1 MHFLDL
7 HRFQDPGLLGL
18 ALRHASAG
26 PPHNERLEYLGDAAL
41 DLVVAE
47 ALYRQHPDLDEGRL
61 SELKAS
67 VVSRPSLAAAA
78 RRVGLQEGAV
88 LGQGLTAET
97 LSRALLANLMEAW
110 LGAIYLD
117 GGLEAVRGA
126 IEQALAEPLRG
137 ALAHELEANP
147 KQALQHLAQAQTG
160 RPPEYELLRERGLA
174 HARAFQV
181 RARLNGRAFP
191 SAWGRTRKEAERWAA
206 HEALLE
212 LSLDGAAG
220 GPAAT
225 GSGAELMP
233 ETRSTAPHKA

>member
-7 HRFQDPGLLGL
+7 YRFQDPGLLAL

-26 PPHNERLEYLGDAAL
+26 PPHNERLEYLGDAVL

-47 ALYRQHPDLDEGRL
+47 ALYRQHPELDEGRL

-67 VVSRPSLAAAA
+67 VVSRASLSAAA
-78 RRVGLQEGAV
+78 RRARLPEGAV

-117 GGLEAVRGA
+117 GGLEPARAA
-126 IEQALAEPLRG
+126 IHAALIESLRG
-137 ALAHELEANP
+137 ALAHELETNP
-147 KQALQHLAQAQTG
+147 KQVLQHRAQAQTG
-160 RPPEYELLRERGLA
+160 RPPEYELLCERGLA
-174 HARAFQV
+174 HARAFKV
-181 RARLNGRAFP
+181 RAKLAGRVFP

-206 HEALLE
+206 HEALLI
-212 LSLDGAAG
+212 LSDEAAPSDAAQAP
-220 GPAAT
+220 PAA
-225 GSGAELMP
+225 SNGASNR
-233 ETRSTAPHKA
+233 T

>member
-1 MHFLDL
+1 MHFLDIY
-7 HRFQDPGLLGL
+7 RFNRPELLGL

-47 ALYRQHPDLDEGRL
+47 ALYRQHADLDEGRL

-78 RRVGLQEGAV
+78 RRVGLSEGAV

-117 GGLEAVRGA
+117 GGLEAVRNA

-181 RARLNGRAFP
+181 RARLNGRTFP

-212 LSLDGAAG
+212 LSPGGEAAGAAAT
-220 GPAAT
+220 AA
-225 GSGAELMP
+225 SDEIPLDARAE
-233 ETRSTAPHKA
+233 TANEA